1 MIIKISVDFSDT
13 PGARHRTEGKFSGE
27 EFREDLL
34 EKRYIEAKEQ
44 GQKLV
49 IDFDGGYGYPTSFL
63 EEAFG
68 GLARIYGSSDVL
80 SVLDFISNDEPAL
93 IAEVKEYILS
103 ASDRR

>member
-13 PGARHRTEGKFSGE
+13 PGARYKNEGKFSGE
-27 EFREDLL
+27 EFRENWL
-34 EKRYIEAKEQ
+34 EKKFVEARAQ

-49 IDFDGGYGYPTSFL
+49 IDFDGGYGYPISFL

-80 SVLDFISNDEPAL
+80 SVLDFVSNDEPTL
-93 IAEVKEYILS
+93 INEVKEYILL
-103 ASDRR
+103 ADNR